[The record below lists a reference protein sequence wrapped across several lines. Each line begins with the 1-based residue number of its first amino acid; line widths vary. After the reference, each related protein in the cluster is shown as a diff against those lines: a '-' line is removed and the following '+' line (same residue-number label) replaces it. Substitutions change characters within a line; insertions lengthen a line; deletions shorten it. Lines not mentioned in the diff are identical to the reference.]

1 MALQAPVGVTRSGAI
16 PYRCWQRWEVTKAA
30 EETPPW
36 AVEVKILRG
45 GSPIESTAFRY
56 DTKLIPTD
64 ESAVAVMQKLGP
76 RAEDGGDCCLVVIG
90 NTGSHARWSSDSGL
104 DASLKWGTDFNTVF
118 EDDAQLDPGQR
129 DALFAKYV
137 KVSCDRNRDAIRPFW
152 VPVLYVL
159 APPKP
164 SWATSESQ
172 RFQNEMETKVLD
184 IARISHRLGYR
195 HLVLASTFQGLPA
208 RDVAAPLRKHLSPQ
222 AIGALMGAH

>member
-1 MALQAPVGVTRSGAI
+1 M
-16 PYRCWQRWEVTKAA
+16 
-30 EETPPW
+30 
-36 AVEVKILRG
+36 
-45 GSPIESTAFRY
+45 
-56 DTKLIPTD
+56 
-64 ESAVAVMQKLGP
+64 
-76 RAEDGGDCCLVVIG
+76 VVIG

-137 KVSCDRNRDAIRPFW
+137 KVSYDRNGDAIRPFC

-184 IARISHRLGYR
+184 IARISHRLGYA

>member
-1 MALQAPVGVTRSGAI
+1 MTRSGAI

-30 EETPPW
+30 EETPPR
-36 AVEVKILRG
+36 AVEVQILRG
-45 GSPIESTAFRY
+45 GTPIESTAGRY

-76 RAEDGGDCCLVVIG
+76 RAKDGRHYCLVVIG

-137 KVSCDRNRDAIRPFW
+137 KVSGDRNSDACRAFC

-159 APPKP
+159 APLKP
-164 SWATSESQ
+164 SGTPGDAQ
-172 RFQNEMETKVLD
+172 RFQNNMDTKVLD
-184 IARISHRLGYR
+184 IARICHKLGYVD
-195 HLVLASTFQGLPA
+195 LVLASTFEGLPA
-208 RDVAAPLRKHLSPQ
+208 RDVAALLRKLLIPQ
-222 AIGALMGAH
+222 AIGALMRAH